1 MTAELTIPLISSAV
15 ALISAGLALWGS
27 SRTARLSAELQALN
41 QDKQRRIDSEKALS
55 RYREPLARAAYD
67 LQSRLYN
74 ILKKNLISKFF
85 ESGSERERSY
95 VVDST
100 VFLVAQYFAWTEIIR
115 RDIQYIDQGQDIQT
129 RRLARLLDDINTIA
143 RTDRFDRSFRI
154 FAGEQRA
161 IGERMIRDGPRGAEC
176 LGYAGFLDHLSKAP
190 DPLLEYVRQDV
201 RHLNTQHESAAP
213 RLVALQNA
221 VIDLLAFLDPDFI
234 RFPENRR
241 TKVVK

>member
-129 RRLARLLDDINTIA
+129 RRLGEI
-143 RTDRFDRSFRI
+143 SFVLRRI
-154 FAGEQRA
+154 
-161 IGERMIRDGPRGAEC
+161 
-176 LGYAGFLDHLSKAP
+176 
-190 DPLLEYVRQDV
+190 
-201 RHLNTQHESAAP
+201 
-213 RLVALQNA
+213 VA
-221 VIDLLAFLDPDFI
+221 
-234 RFPENRR
+234 
-241 TKVVK
+241 